1 VRNFLRSG
9 VQEVA
14 HLAGGHELRG
24 LQRLTRVKTGKSL
37 RNFLRTCT
45 WIDKEERQ
53 IKRSQPSAALT
64 WETAA
69 HKESAA
75 EGRDLFAY

>member
-1 VRNFLRSG
+1 
-9 VQEVA
+9 
-14 HLAGGHELRG
+14 
-24 LQRLTRVKTGKSL
+24 VKTGKSL